1 MESIAAEKSPEQFWR
16 SLWSRLS
23 QHRLEL
29 KHLFKD
35 WDIMSFDAKEQA
47 FEPYLDL
54 LFRNRLS
61 TSGHHIHKDRSD
73 VNADLETLQKLHNQ
87 LERDMVEGK
96 RNRIKRQIAIIYAH
110 KKIGMLLCD
119 LDRINKGEG
128 TIFPDADFRDW
139 IREKLQNEDWEDYL
153 KFVNAEESHV
163 LYAAAVE
170 GVQLE
175 KQTIT
180 PENIKVRDVDEVKSR
195 LTVYHKELEAA
206 YNMQQKNLDSVG
218 RAPYYCKLIDE
229 VIPEL
234 SRRHLVEPVEKSR

>member
-1 MESIAAEKSPEQFWR
+1 MESIAAEESPEQIWR

-23 QHRLEL
+23 QHRLEV

-35 WDIMSFDAKEQA
+35 WDIMSFDAKENA

-54 LFRNRLS
+54 LFRNGLS
-61 TSGHHIHKDRSD
+61 PSGHHIHKDRSD
-73 VNADLETLQKLHNQ
+73 VNADLEILQKLHNQ

-96 RNRIKRQIAIIYAH
+96 RNRIKRQIAVVYAL
-110 KKIGMLLCD
+110 KKIGMLLSD

-153 KFVNAEESHV
+153 EFVNRNEGDV
-163 LYAAAVE
+163 LYTAAAE
-170 GVQLE
+170 GVELE

-180 PENIKVRDVDEVKSR
+180 PENIRVRDEDEVKSR
-195 LTVYHKELEAA
+195 LTGYHKELEAA
-206 YNMQQKNLDSVG
+206 QNMSQKNVDCVG
-218 RAPYYCKLIDE
+218 RAPYWCKLIDE

-234 SRRHLVEPVEKSR
+234 SRRHDI

>member
-23 QHRLEL
+23 QHRLEV

-35 WDIMSFDAKEQA
+35 WDIMSFYAKQGV
-47 FEPYLDL
+47 FKPYLDL
-54 LFRNRLS
+54 LFRNGLS
-61 TSGHHIHKDRSD
+61 PIGHYIHKDRSD
-73 VNADLETLQKLHNQ
+73 VNADLEILQKLHNQ

-96 RNRIKRQIAIIYAH
+96 RNRIKRQIAVVYAL
-110 KKIGMLLCD
+110 KKIGLLLCD

-153 KFVNAEESHV
+153 EFVNAEESNV
-163 LYAAAVE
+163 LYTAAAE
-170 GVQLE
+170 GVELE

-180 PENIKVRDVDEVKSR
+180 PENIRVKDEDEVKSR

-206 YNMQQKNLDSVG
+206 YNMQQNNVDSVG
-218 RAPYYCKLIDE
+218 FGPYWCELIDK
-229 VIPEL
+229 VISGL
-234 SRRHLVEPVEKSR
+234 SGRHLVEPVEKSR